1 MFLSDCVHKAMSL
14 KAQSFLNPN
23 NRVEFKVCVL
33 ISDIVAVGMGSGN
46 GRGVQM
52 MSSLFVCLV

>member
-1 MFLSDCVHKAMSL
+1 MSDCVHKAMSL

-33 ISDIVAVGMGSGN
+33 ISDIVAVGMGSGK
-46 GRGVQM
+46 GA
-52 MSSLFVCLV
+52 VCR